1 MAWYDYL
8 SAAGDTL
15 SDAGTALHGFQRER
29 RDDAR
34 DDVLDKRALLREHQ
48 LTQEFTNQQRDRKQT
63 LGKEYYDAAD
73 PDQIFMK
80 DDENFQLMFD
90 AIGAKGFTSVPGVPG
105 GMKILETPT
114 RELERRTTEYDLS
127 KVKGGQKA
135 WDILNAPGFFDRPR
149 AVRENVG
156 RHLGLELEVVL
167 KPEERLAENQMNPQV
182 LATGIRQNMYQVIQ
196 MAQIQAS
203 TQRQLRSDAN
213 ELIGHWQSIMEAKFP
228 NQSFATETPDNYDE
242 ESLKTLNQLLDMQ
255 PELRDILQSTPLAH
269 ALPPEIAARGF

>member
-8 SAAGDTL
+8 SAAGNTL

-29 RDDAR
+29 LDDAR
-34 DDVLDKRALLREHQ
+34 NDVLDKRALLREHQ

-73 PDQIFMK
+73 PNQIFMK

-114 RELERRTTEYDLS
+114 RELERKTTAFGLS
-127 KVKGGQKA
+127 KVEGGQKA

-182 LATGIRQNMYQVIQ
+182 LATRIRQNMSQAIQ
-196 MAQIQAS
+196 MAQIAAS
-203 TQRQLRSDAN
+203 TQQQLRSDASD
-213 ELIGHWQSIMEAKFP
+213 LIGHWQSIMEAKFP
-228 NQSFATETPDNYDE
+228 NQSFSTGTPDNYDE
-242 ESLKTLNQLLDMQ
+242 ESLKTLNQLLDMK
-255 PELRDILQSTPLAH
+255 PGLRDIIESSSLAN
-269 ALPPEIAARGF
+269 ALPPEIAAIGF